1 MRWFSGVRMAVIGL
15 AITAAGHAFAEPQ
28 SLHLYNWTVYIN
40 PDVLQDFTKETGIAV
55 TLDNYGT
62 NEEMLAKL
70 QAGATGYDIVFPSV
84 FMQNILSKLGYLQD
98 PHLRSITGYSNLDQR
113 YFKATSDPQHEVCM
127 PYNWGSTGLMYNK
140 ALTKGVDVTSWKVVF
155 DPPPQLRGKIAMLDD
170 ERETLGAALIYNG
183 FSFNST
189 NPKELAKARDT
200 IKHAKPYWAA
210 MLTDGIGDK
219 VINGDF
225 AIAHWWSGSVAQ
237 SVETA
242 PDKVG
247 YVIPKEGA
255 NGFQEDMCLLTQSK
269 NTEAAKKFFAY
280 MMRPDVSAKNTN
292 WLHGGSPNKAA
303 FPLISPAL
311 RNNPNIYPDAATL
324 SHLSLLSDVGDSV
337 RLWDTA
343 WTQVKASK

>member
-1 MRWFSGVRMAVIGL
+1 MNWLPRFRL
-15 AITAAGHAFAEPQ
+15 AAACVALGASSFVSAESPA
-28 SLHLYNWTVYIN
+28 LHLYNWTVYID
-40 PDVLQDFTKETGIAV
+40 PDVLTGFTKETGIPV
-55 TLDNYGT
+55 TLDNFGT

-84 FMQNILSKLGYLQD
+84 FMQNILSKLGYLGN
-98 PHLRSITGYSNLDQR
+98 PHLRSLPGYNNLDQR
-113 YFKATSDPQHEVCM
+113 YFKAASDPAHEVCM

-140 ALTKGVDVTSWKVVF
+140 ELTKGIDVNSWKVVF

-170 ERETLGAALIYNG
+170 VRETMGAALIYDG
-183 FSFNST
+183 YSFNST

-200 IKHAKPYWAA
+200 IEKAKPYWAA

-237 SVETA
+237 SIDTA
-242 PDKVG
+242 PDRVG

-255 NGFQEDMCLLTQSK
+255 NGFQEDMCMLASSK
-269 NTEAAKKFFAY
+269 NAGASKKFFAY
-280 MMRPDVSAKNTN
+280 MMRPDVAAKNTN
-292 WLHGGSPNKAA
+292 WLHGGTPNKAA
-303 FPLISPAL
+303 LPMINASLKD
-311 RNNPNIYPDAATL
+311 NPNIYPAAATANR
-324 SHLSLLSDVGDSV
+324 LSLLTDVGDSIKM
-337 RLWDTA
+337 WDAA